1 VCAAPPDQRGRTV
14 SAATLGGIAAA
25 AAAAACFDGGL
36 ALQALDAR
44 TVPHEL
50 GLRPSLLRRLVRRRR
65 WLAATALALAG
76 WPFHLLALGLAPLS
90 LVQPTLAFG
99 LVLLLYLGHRVL
111 GERVGP
117 AEIVAVAGVVAAVAL
132 LAWAAPPETTHHGGP
147 ARIALGLVPLG
158 VVALLPLALPRLRV
172 TPPASLLAFAA
183 GAAYAF
189 TGVSSKLLVDD
200 LRTSA
205 VAGAALWAALT
216 GVFGATGLLVEMS
229 ALQVRPA
236 THVGPNVFVV
246 QVSVPVLLAPLVSGE
261 SWTNTPLSGGVILIA
276 VAATAASAIVLTRSP
291 AITALTEGTVPN
303 P

>member
-1 VCAAPPDQRGRTV
+1 MSLAAI
-14 SAATLGGIAAA
+14 GGIASA

-44 TVPHEL
+44 EVPAEHR
-50 GLRPSLLRRLVRRRR
+50 LRPALIGRLLRRRR
-65 WLAATALALAG
+65 WLAATGLAIAG

-111 GERVGP
+111 GERVGRT
-117 AEIVAVAGVVAAVAL
+117 EMLAVAGVVAAVAV
-132 LAWAAPPETTHHGGP
+132 LAWAAPAETDHHADA

-158 VVALLPLALPRLRV
+158 LLGLVPLAAPRLRLRVASALLP
-172 TPPASLLAFAA
+172 FAA

-200 LRTSA
+200 LRTH
-205 VAGAALWAALT
+205 VLT
-216 GVFGATGLLVEMS
+216 GVLLWAGLTGLLGLAGLLIEMS
-229 ALQVRPA
+229 ALQVRAA

-261 SWTNTPLSGGVILIA
+261 SWAHTPLSGGVIVMA
-276 VAATAASAIVLTRSP
+276 VAAIAVSAVVLTRSP
-291 AITALTEGTVPN
+291 AVAAFSAT
-303 P
+303 